1 MNRHVDKSINFVL
14 IKLIFVRLLL
24 PIIILNIGVIML
36 SANKNF
42 DLIEF
47 NQKQNAEQIVQNID
61 LYLEQS
67 AKMLDSVVIASQDS
81 NDKESFVFM
90 KSTWEAY
97 GYFDTIYKLDK
108 DSKIDEIVPFDSKYL
123 GVDLSNFDNFEDTII
138 YNFKISKPFISLRT
152 GEPTIYLMKKMNNSK
167 YIVGELNLEKLQD
180 EVVKKL
186 NENLQDEIFILDKS
200 GTLIAHPND
209 NLVRQQVNQSD
220 IEILSNKENI
230 NHSLIYDYDGHKVMG
245 RLYISEISGWQVIT
259 QTNIN
264 IILKPYIMGLIYTT
278 LIFLIFWLF
287 LIISIKESLNN
298 NVIEPLKILSEGVS
312 ILAQGDFNGIS
323 HINSMEKTFE
333 ELEFLIRDV
342 SYMGNELLISNQ
354 ELEEKVNDRT
364 MELNAM
370 NEELMAINEE
380 LNDTL
385 YELKLTQEH
394 LIESERIAALGSLVA
409 GISHEVN
416 TPVGVSLTAASYLSE
431 ITEKIFKSMQS
442 SKLTKKE
449 LVEYMDTVKETTEIL
464 NVNLERAAKLIQ
476 SFKNIAVDSSTDEV
490 KEIYIKE
497 YINTIILSLKHE
509 FKDKNITFEVIC
521 EDDLKMVTYTGE
533 FSQIITNLIMNSLI
547 HGFKNRHRG
556 SIMIS
561 VSNYKDF
568 IKINFKDDG
577 IGISKDILSEIFNPF
592 FTTNRAGGSTGLG
605 LSIVYNILKGKLEG
619 DIENT
624 KDISEGVEFVVKIKN
639 MI

>member
-1 MNRHVDKSINFVL
+1 MNRHIDKSLNFVL
-14 IKLIFVRLLL
+14 IKLIFIRLLL
-24 PIIILNIGVIML
+24 PIIILNLFVIIV
-36 SANKNF
+36 SVNRNF
-42 DLIEF
+42 SLIEL
-47 NQKQNAEQIVQNID
+47 NQKQNVEQVVRNID

-67 AKMLDSVVIASQDS
+67 AKMLNSVAIASQSSDDRS
-81 NDKESFVFM
+81 SFVFM

-108 DSKIDEIVPFDSKYL
+108 DSKIEKMVPFDSKYI
-123 GVDLSNFDNFEDTII
+123 GIDLSNFNNFEDNII
-138 YNFKISKPFISLRT
+138 SDFKISKPFISLRT
-152 GEPTIYLMKKMNNSK
+152 GEPTIYLIKKMSNSK

-180 EVVKKL
+180 EVVKKF

-209 NLVRQQVNQSD
+209 KLVRQQVNQSD
-220 IEILSNKENI
+220 IGIISNKKNI
-230 NHSLIYDYDGHKVMG
+230 NKSIIYNYEGYKVMG
-245 RLYISEISGWQVIT
+245 RLDISEISGWQVVT
-259 QTNIN
+259 QTKIN
-264 IILKPYIMGLIYTT
+264 TILQPYFIGLLYTVF
-278 LIFLIFWLF
+278 LFLIFWLF
-287 LIISIKESLNN
+287 LIISIRKSLKK
-298 NVIEPLKILSEGVS
+298 NVIEPLKTLSEGVS

-323 HINSMEKTFE
+323 HINSIEKTFE

-342 SYMGNELLISNQ
+342 SHMGNELLASNQ

-364 MELNAM
+364 MELNVI
-370 NEELMAINEE
+370 NKELLEINEE

-409 GISHEVN
+409 GVAHEIN
-416 TPVGVSLTAASYLSE
+416 TPVGVSITAASYLSD
-431 ITEKIFKSMQS
+431 ITEKIFKSIQS

-449 LVEYMDTVKETTEIL
+449 LIEYIYILKESTEIL
-464 NVNLERAAKLIQ
+464 NVNLERASKLIQ
-476 SFKNIAVDSSTDEV
+476 SFKSISIDISTDEL

-497 YINTIILSLKHE
+497 YINTIVLSLNHE
-509 FKDKNITFEVIC
+509 FKDKDIGIDVIC
-521 EDDLKMVTYTGE
+521 EEDLKIVTYTGE

-547 HGFKNRHRG
+547 HGFKNRDRG
-556 SIMIS
+556 SIIIE
-561 VSNYKDF
+561 VSNYKDL

-577 IGISKDILSEIFNPF
+577 VGIERNILSEIFNPF

-605 LSIVYNILKGKLEG
+605 LSIVHNILKGKLEG

-624 KDISEGVEFVVKIKN
+624 KNISEGAEFIVTIKN